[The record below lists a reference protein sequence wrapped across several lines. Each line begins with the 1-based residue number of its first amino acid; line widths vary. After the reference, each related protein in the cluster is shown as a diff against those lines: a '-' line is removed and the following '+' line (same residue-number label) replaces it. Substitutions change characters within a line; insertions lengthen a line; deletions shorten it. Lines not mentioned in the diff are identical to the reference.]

1 MSVNYSRR
9 VGMESEAHF
18 CWVAQRLGWDL
29 ARPYSNS
36 DSHDFAVRLPHR
48 KRHVKVQVKTSAP
61 KRAASNASVDIRKG
75 KNQPYKDSDFDYL
88 YAYDPATLKAWL
100 IPHRELKKVA
110 CEFCP
115 DMPQWNKYQ
124 IHY

>member
-18 CWVAQRLGWDL
+18 CWVATRLNWDL
-29 ARPYSNS
+29 ARPYCNS
-36 DSHDFAVRLPHR
+36 DSHDFAVRLPGR

-61 KRAASNASVDIRKG
+61 KRRGNNSSVDIRKNG
-75 KNQPYKDSDFDYL
+75 NKSYKSSDYDYL
-88 YAYDPATLKAWL
+88 YAFDPATLKAWL
-100 IPHRELKKVA
+100 IPHKKLLGVA
-110 CEFCP
+110 CEFNP
-115 DMPQWNKYQ
+115 NMPQWDKYE